1 MDYKMIKYPRT
12 PHIEGS
18 RLQPGDE
25 DLSQVPFEVIAG
37 KYMVVEEKI
46 DGANS
51 AISFDDQGKMYLQSR
66 GHFLTGG
73 YRERHYDLFKQWA
86 GVHRDDLYAILGDR
100 YVMYGEWMYAK
111 HTVFYDKLPH
121 YFMEFDI
128 LDRVTGKFLDTASR
142 REMTALLPVASVPV
156 LGEGRFM
163 KKEEVMKFLGTSG
176 YISERHMDALREVAR
191 CEGVDEERVC
201 SETENSRLMEGLYIK
216 IEENGEVVDRVKFVR
231 HGFHQALTE
240 ANSHWLERPI
250 IPNQI
255 TCTINDLFLSELP
268 GQDVMQP

>member
-18 RLQPGDE
+18 RLQIGDE
-25 DLSQVPFEVIAG
+25 DLSQVRFEAIAG

-46 DGANS
+46 DGAKS
-51 AISFDDQGKMYLQSR
+51 AISFDGEGKMYLQSR

-73 YRERHYDLFKQWA
+73 YRERHYNLFKQWA
-86 GVHRDDLYAILGDR
+86 GIHRDDLYAVLGDR

-128 LDRVTGKFLDTASR
+128 LDRKTGKFLDTVSR
-142 REMTALLPVASVPV
+142 REMTELLPVASVPV

-163 KKEEVMKFLGTSG
+163 KKEDVLAFLGNSC
-176 YISERHMDALREVAR
+176 YIS
-191 CEGVDEERVC
+191 
-201 SETENSRLMEGLYIK
+201 
-216 IEENGEVVDRVKFVR
+216 
-231 HGFHQALTE
+231 
-240 ANSHWLERPI
+240 
-250 IPNQI
+250 
-255 TCTINDLFLSELP
+255 DLLQTLSES
-268 GQDVMQP
+268 